1 MVKKQYHSL
10 LLNLV
15 HFALLLTHSTGRSRR
30 ADLWMIFYLDGFRCF
45 PAGVRQPV
53 LLLLFQAEHDPRLR
67 RLRGCGGRVSNGRA
81 GYCLSRLRRRRRR
94 HEEEE
99 EAAVSGL
106 DRRAPAWPRAS
117 RPATSQSLQSLSY
130 AVFSSRHAHHSH
142 ILTMPKADC
151 FVQYTSSSAA
161 APSPTCLL
169 PLDAAPRALSSSFS
183 VPFIHSAAVSD
194 SATLFS
200 RVVTLSSFQLSFTAR
215 AAFSCPSCARI
226 GLGLFSESS
235 PRPDLR

>member
-1 MVKKQYHSL
+1 M
-10 LLNLV
+10 
-15 HFALLLTHSTGRSRR
+15 
-30 ADLWMIFYLDGFRCF
+30 
-45 PAGVRQPV
+45 
-53 LLLLFQAEHDPRLR
+53 
-67 RLRGCGGRVSNGRA
+67 
-81 GYCLSRLRRRRRR
+81 
-94 HEEEE
+94 
-99 EAAVSGL
+99 SGL

-215 AAFSCPSCARI
+215 GFLLSVLRAHRI
-226 GLGLFSESS
+226 GIVFGEFAASGFTVRTLPCPLARNFKVISGHAERIFQTFPECPTQVTNSGSTVAKS
-235 PRPDLR
+235 QDHVFT